1 MLPIWGFQFSSRGVQ
16 GIPSD
21 MNSLAVNTVA
31 PNDIISLASDFVII
45 IMISLIEAQLC
56 SSALTDQERS
66 GSDP

>member
-1 MLPIWGFQFSSRGVQ
+1 
-16 GIPSD
+16 
-21 MNSLAVNTVA
+21 MNSLAVNIVA